1 MEIYIENEHLR
12 ASFSAKGAELQR
24 LTGIDSGTEYLW
36 SGDPAYWGKFSP
48 VLFPIVGAL
57 KDNVYFYKSRQ
68 YTLSR
73 HGFARDMVFD
83 VRQTGDQEILFTL
96 QHSPATLS
104 IYPFPFKLGIRYRLE
119 ATTLS
124 CTYEVENPADDELWF
139 AIGGHPAFAAPLN
152 HEGLY
157 TDYFLAFD
165 ADDEL
170 SYFRIEDNL
179 ISDKISTI
187 KLNNKRLFLK
197 HELFYEDALVFKNLK
212 SHNISLMNTKNYNGI
227 NFKFEDFPYFGI
239 WAARNADF
247 VCLEPWCGIA
257 DSLHH
262 QHELTEKE
270 GMIQL
275 GPHQH
280 WQRSW
285 AITCF

>member
-1 MEIYIENEHLR
+1 MEIYIENEHLQ

-83 VRQTGDQEILFTL
+83 IRQTGDQEILFTL
-96 QHSPATLS
+96 QHSPATLN
-104 IYPFPFKLGIRYRLE
+104 IYPFPFKLGIRYHLE

-124 CTYEVENPADDELWF
+124 CTYEVENPAGDALWF

-152 HEGLY
+152 QEGVY
-157 TDYFLAFD
+157 TDYFLQFD

-170 SYFRIEDNL
+170 SYFHIEDNL
-179 ISDKISTI
+179 ISDKTSTI
-187 KLNNKRLFLK
+187 TLNNKRLFLK

-227 NFKFEDFPYFGI
+227 NFKFEDFPYFGV

-262 QHELTEKE
+262 QHQLTEKE
-270 GMIQL
+270 GMVQL